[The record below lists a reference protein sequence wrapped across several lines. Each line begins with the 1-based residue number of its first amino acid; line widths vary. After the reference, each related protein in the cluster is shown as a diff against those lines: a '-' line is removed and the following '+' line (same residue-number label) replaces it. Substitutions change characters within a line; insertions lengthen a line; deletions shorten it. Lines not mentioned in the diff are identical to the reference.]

1 MKHKQ
6 KMNRYSAI
14 FAAALVLAACGQNSK
29 KAQSN
34 QVATE
39 IPPVRVTVIAVQEQT
54 VQQTEVYS
62 STVQAFAVNNIA
74 PQSSNRI
81 QKINVDVG
89 SFVYKGQI
97 LAEMDKVQLTQQKLQ
112 LSNSEKELKRLKQL
126 YQEGGLSQSDY
137 EAVELQYNV
146 AKASYDNLEQNT
158 ILRSPI
164 TGVVTARNYDRGDM
178 YAMAAP
184 IFTVQQ
190 ITPVKLLVGV
200 SETDYTKV
208 KPGQKVEIVAD
219 ALPGKNFTGKVNKV
233 YPTMDAASHT
243 FNVEVLVANND
254 RALRPGMYCKVTLNF
269 GARKSPVVP
278 DEAVVKQMGSGQ
290 RFVYIMNDDGTVR
303 SSAVT
308 LGRHIGSSTE
318 ILSGVAAGD
327 VVAVSGASALKDGSK
342 IEIVER

>member
-1 MKHKQ
+1 
-6 KMNRYSAI
+6 MNRISAI
-14 FAAALVLAACGQNSK
+14 LAAALAVAACSQNSGK
-29 KAQSN
+29 KASSVQAETT
-34 QVATE
+34 VPA
-39 IPPVRVTVIAVQEQT
+39 VRVTVAEASLQKVS
-54 VQQTEVYS
+54 QTEVYS

-74 PQSSNRI
+74 PQSGNRI

-89 SFVYKGQI
+89 SFVSKGQI

-112 LSNSEKELKRLKQL
+112 LANAETELKRLKQL
-126 YQEGGLSQSDY
+126 YEQGGISQSDY

-146 AKASYDNLEQNT
+146 AKATCDNLEQNT

-208 KPGQKVEIVAD
+208 KPGQQVSIVAD
-219 ALPGKNFTGKVNKV
+219 ALPGRTIAGKVNKI
-233 YPTMDAASHT
+233 YPTMEAASHT
-243 FNVEVLVANND
+243 FNVEVLVPNSD
-254 RALRPGMYCKVTLNF
+254 KALRPGMYCKVTVNF
-269 GARKSPVVP
+269 GDRTNPVVP
-278 DEAVVKQMGSGQ
+278 DEAVVKQLGSGQ
-290 RFVYIMNDDGTVR
+290 RFVYILNGDGTVR
-303 SSAVT
+303 SSAVE
-308 LGRHIGSSTE
+308 LGRHFGTSYE

-327 VVAVSGASALKDGSK
+327 SVAVSGASALKDGSR
-342 IEIVER
+342 IEIVKR

>member
-1 MKHKQ
+1 
-6 KMNRYSAI
+6 MNRISAI
-14 FAAALVLAACGQNSK
+14 LAAALAVAACSQNSGK
-29 KAQSN
+29 KAASQ
-34 QVATE
+34 ATDAAVPA
-39 IPPVRVTVIAVQEQT
+39 IRVTVAEVLQQK
-54 VQQTEVYS
+54 VSQTEVYS

-74 PQSSNRI
+74 PQSGNRI

-89 SFVYKGQI
+89 SFVSKGQI

-112 LSNSEKELKRLKQL
+112 LANAETELKRLKQL
-126 YQEGGLSQSDY
+126 YEQGGISQSDY

-146 AKASYDNLEQNT
+146 AKATCDNLEQNT

-208 KPGQKVEIVAD
+208 KVGQQVSIVAD
-219 ALPGKNFTGKVNKV
+219 ALPGKTIAGKVNKI
-233 YPTMDAASHT
+233 YPTMEAASHT
-243 FNVEVLVANND
+243 FNVEVLVPNSD
-254 RALRPGMYCKVTLNF
+254 KALRPGMYCKVTVNF
-269 GARKSPVVP
+269 GDRTNPVVP
-278 DEAVVKQMGSGQ
+278 DEAVVKQLGSGQ
-290 RFVYIMNDDGTVR
+290 RFVYILNGDGTVR
-303 SSAVT
+303 SSAVE
-308 LGRHIGSSTE
+308 LGRHFGTSYE

-327 VVAVSGASALKDGSK
+327 SVAVSGASALKDGSR
-342 IEIVER
+342 IEIVKR